1 MSQSVNGANMR
12 RVWRA
17 LAWGATAT
25 ALLVIALLVYQT
37 ARGRL
42 MWFRSLQGVVM
53 TENERAVAGS
63 LHHSEAGQAF
73 ILTRRLPQR
82 TESYWIVPPGAR
94 PGHVSN
100 CGEWSAPALPMFFV
114 SNLKPPC
121 FLPIEE
127 GPGLNPYAGHVDRR
141 LVMGRA
147 TLTFVAD
154 DGKRLQ
160 TSWQ

>member
-1 MSQSVNGANMR
+1 MKRFGR
-12 RVWRA
+12 I

-25 ALLVIALLVYQT
+25 ALLVIGLLVYAT

-42 MWFRSLQGVVM
+42 MWFRSLQGVLI
-53 TENERAVAGS
+53 TEDGKAVAGS

-82 TESYWIVPPGAR
+82 TESYWIVLPGDR
-94 PGHVSN
+94 PGRVSS
-100 CGEWSAPALPMFFV
+100 CGEWSAPALPLFFI
-114 SNLKPPC
+114 SSLKPPC

-127 GPGLNPYAGHVDRR
+127 GPGLKPSGPSDRR
-141 LVMGRA
+141 LVVSRLSLA
-147 TLTFVAD
+147 FVAD
-154 DGKRLQ
+154 DGKQLQ